1 MCKPGESCL
10 GCCHAGVFYVYNNA
24 PPVMDLLLCRYN
36 YAKEYFCWLNIE
48 FFFSLIFPSKTPSP
62 IWPSCTL
69 SASRVHYSWLFGL
82 LGVCPTSNYLIER
95 IVCLKSANCVHSP
108 TLSREPRN
116 YSKIPAPH
124 FHAFHSFIIGMFRG
138 RLFGC
143 GFLTFV
149 FGKNDFRALGFYDE
163 LLKRF
168 IPISI
173 CIMESYLKSWK
184 KLDVLR

>member
-82 LGVCPTSNYLIER
+82 LGVCLRVIILSKGSFVWNRRTVFTHQPWAANREIIPKYRLHIFTLFTHLLLECLGAGCLDAVFWHLFSEKMTSE
-95 IVCLKSANCVHSP
+95 H
-108 TLSREPRN
+108 
-116 YSKIPAPH
+116 
-124 FHAFHSFIIGMFRG
+124 
-138 RLFGC
+138 
-143 GFLTFV
+143 
-149 FGKNDFRALGFYDE
+149 LGFMMNCW
-163 LLKRF
+163 
-168 IPISI
+168 SV
-173 CIMESYLKSWK
+173 SYLYLYALWK
-184 KLDVLR
+184 AI